1 MGIFWFDILEN
12 ASEKLQFGYTC
23 IVFYRSHWSHSHSD
37 IHLVLSRT
45 IFEKGWMRALIV
57 SIALMEVRQEVDLAV
72 LLMPKVA
79 FFGAWLF
86 GIARGNDFFEMRIW
100 CFGFGLMRFELATSF
115 GLSYLFACFF
125 FGITIS
131 S

>member
-1 MGIFWFDILEN
+1 
-12 ASEKLQFGYTC
+12 
-23 IVFYRSHWSHSHSD
+23 
-37 IHLVLSRT
+37 
-45 IFEKGWMRALIV
+45 MRALIV
-57 SIALMEVRQEVDLAV
+57 SIALMEMLQEVDLAV
-72 LLMPKVA
+72 LLMPRAA

-86 GIARGNDFFEMRIW
+86 DIARGNNFSEMHVW
-100 CFGFGLMRFELATSF
+100 CFGFGLMRFVLATSF